1 MDSLTSTIIAARR
14 VILSVGSGDGSQQ
27 TAIVRSGHKHVVST
41 FFDSEQLVYEKYP
54 SARENLLYLKTNSRV
69 MFGIDATKLHEHAQL
84 KDKKFDIIIF
94 TFPHTGIPNNVIG
107 ISGFNPESIESYKT
121 LIRNFLKS
129 SQLILADNGEIIITL
144 KTSAPYD
151 KWDFPDFA
159 QFEIEPKSQHD
170 FNAHLFPGYVHSATN
185 GHVITI
191 ANGNAKSFV
200 FSRRTSDEDTAND
213 DLSFKVTLKFLAVN
227 DQDIETY
234 TTEVL
239 SKSSTGINVLD
250 IRRLIP
256 ESIRPDT
263 RQLNRVLYHMESSNI
278 VKKGPPNGSN
288 KKPTWLLQYP
298 RVT

>member
-1 MDSLTSTIIAARR
+1 MDSLTSTITAARR
-14 VILSVGSGDGSQQ
+14 VILAVGCGDGSQQ
-27 TAIVRSGHKHVVST
+27 AAIIRSGHKHVIST
-41 FFDSEQLVYEKYP
+41 FFDSEHLVNEKYLT
-54 SARENLLYLKTNSRV
+54 ARENIKYLRANSTV
-69 MFGIDATKLHEHAQL
+69 MFGVDATKLHEHNQL
-84 KDKKFDIIIF
+84 KDTKFDIIMF
-94 TFPHTGIPNNVIG
+94 TFPHTGVPNHVMG
-107 ISGFNPESIESYKT
+107 ISGFNPESIESNKT

-129 SQLILADNGEIIITL
+129 SQHILADDGEIIITL

-151 KWDFPDFA
+151 KWDFPDFSN
-159 QFEIEPKSQHD
+159 FEIEPKSQHD

-185 GHVITI
+185 GHVVTI
-191 ANGNAKSFV
+191 ANGTAKSFV

-213 DLSFKVTLKFLAVN
+213 DLSFKVTLQFLAVN
-227 DQDIETY
+227 DQDIEMY
-234 TTEVL
+234 TTEIL

-288 KKPTWLLQYP
+288 KKPTWQYNTP
-298 RVT
+298 E